1 MERRSKIILG
11 FLIAVLVGIIV
22 TEIVRPRPINWRP
35 SYTSISKIPFGCF
48 VLFNELPSLFPNSEI
63 QSVEESIY
71 DVLIKNDSSIT
82 SNYILINDNIYLDEQ
97 ETNQILEYVAK
108 GNQVFIGTT
117 ELRGKLADT
126 LNIEILQE
134 YTIKEDT
141 VNVDFTHTDLNKNIY
156 EFERGVNTAYFTS
169 LDTLNTEIL
178 GHIHFKDN
186 TFLNNEKNVK
196 QVKPNFIKTSFGK
209 GSFIINT
216 LPIAFTNYYL
226 LSDKSSYSANS
237 FSYLHNNLLYW
248 DDYKKSGRKVIS
260 SPMRFVLNQPALK
273 WSYYLVLCGLLLFVI
288 FKAKREQRII
298 PVIKPLENSSVEFA
312 RTVGSLYHQSK
323 DYTNLNSK
331 KINYFLTYIR
341 NRYYINTTVLNE
353 RLVTQLAAKAG
364 KNIEETKSLIDFM
377 LSLKNKPIHTEQDTL
392 NLAQKINTFKQSYGR

>member
-108 GNQVFIGTT
+108 GNQVFIATT

-156 EFERGVNTAYFTS
+156 EFERGVNTAFFTS

>member
-1 MERRSKIILG
+1 LDKRSKIILG

-22 TEIVRPRPINWRP
+22 TEIIRPRPINWRP

-63 QSVEESIY
+63 QLVEESIY
-71 DVLIKNDSSIT
+71 DVLIKNDSSKI
-82 SNYILINDNIYLDEQ
+82 SNYLLINENIYLDDQ
-97 ETNQILEYVAK
+97 ETNQILKYVAK
-108 GNQVFIGTT
+108 GNQVFIATT
-117 ELRGKLADT
+117 ELKGKLADT

-141 VNVDFTHTDLNKNIY
+141 VSVAFTNSDINNRIY

-169 LDTLNTEIL
+169 LDTLNTEVL
-178 GHIHFKDN
+178 GHIHFTDN
-186 TFLNNEKNVK
+186 LFLNNEKNVK

-226 LSDKSSYSANS
+226 LSDKSNYSADS
-237 FSYLHNNLLYW
+237 FSYLENQLLFW
-248 DDYKKSGRKVIS
+248 DDYKKSGRKVIT

-273 WSYYLVLCGLLLFVI
+273 WSYYLVLFGLLLFVI

-312 RTVGSLYHQSK
+312 KTVGSLYYQNK
-323 DYTNLNSK
+323 DYTNLNGK
-331 KINYFLTYIR
+331 KINFFLNYLR
-341 NRYYINTTVLNE
+341 NGYYINTTVLDE
-353 RLVTQLAAKAG
+353 KLVTQLAAKAG
-364 KNIEETKSLIDFM
+364 KNIEETKSLIDFI
-377 LSLKNKPIHTEQDTL
+377 LGLKNKPIHTEQDTL
-392 NLAQKINTFKQSYGR
+392 KLAKKINTFKQSYGR

>member
-82 SNYILINDNIYLDEQ
+82 SNYILINDYIYLDEQ

-108 GNQVFIGTT
+108 GNQVFIATT

-216 LPIAFTNYYL
+216 LPIAFSNYYL

>member
-1 MERRSKIILG
+1 MILG

-63 QSVEESIY
+63 QSVEESVY
-71 DVLIKNDSSIT
+71 DVLIKSDSLKT
-82 SNYILINDNIYLDEQ
+82 SNYLLINENIFLDVQ
-97 ETNQILEYVAK
+97 ETNQILNYVAK
-108 GNQVFIGTT
+108 GNQVFIATT
-117 ELRGKLADT
+117 ELRGKLAET

-141 VNVDFTHTDLNKNIY
+141 VSVDFTHSELNKSIY

-186 TFLNNEKNVK
+186 TFLNNEKK
-196 QVKPNFIKTSFGK
+196 VKPNFIKTSFGK

-226 LSDKSSYSANS
+226 LSDNSSYSASS
-237 FSYLHNNLLYW
+237 FSYLKNNLLYW
-248 DDYKKSGRKVIS
+248 DDYKKSGRKVIT
-260 SPMRFVLNQPALK
+260 SPMRFVLNQSALK
-273 WSYYLVLCGLLLFVI
+273 WSYYLVLFGLLLFVI

-298 PVIKPLENSSVEFA
+298 PVIKPLENSSIEFA

-331 KINYFLTYIR
+331 KINYFLIYLR
-341 NRYYINTTVLNE
+341 NRYYLNTTVLDE
-353 RLVTQLAAKAG
+353 RLVAQLAAKAG
-364 KNIEETKSLIDFM
+364 KNIEETKSLIDFI
-377 LSLKNKPIHTEQDTL
+377 LSLNNKPIHSEQDTL
-392 NLAQKINTFKQSYGR
+392 NLAKKINTFKQSYGR

>member
-1 MERRSKIILG
+1 LERRSKIILG

-156 EFERGVNTAYFTS
+156 EFERGVNTAFFTS

>member
-1 MERRSKIILG
+1 LERRSKIILG

-71 DVLIKNDSSIT
+71 NVLIKNDSSIT

-97 ETNQILEYVAK
+97 ETDQILEYVAK
-108 GNQVFIGTT
+108 GNQVFIATT

>member
-1 MERRSKIILG
+1 LERRSKIILG

-82 SNYILINDNIYLDEQ
+82 SNYILINDYIYLDEQ

-108 GNQVFIGTT
+108 GNQVFIATT

-216 LPIAFTNYYL
+216 LPIAFSNYYL

>member
-71 DVLIKNDSSIT
+71 NVLIKNDSSIT

-108 GNQVFIGTT
+108 GNQVFIATT

>member
-71 DVLIKNDSSIT
+71 NVLIKNDSSIT

-97 ETNQILEYVAK
+97 ETDQILEYVAK
-108 GNQVFIGTT
+108 GNQVFIATT

>member
-11 FLIAVLVGIIV
+11 ILIAVLVGIIV

-71 DVLIKNDSSIT
+71 DVLIKSDSLKT
-82 SNYILINDNIYLDEQ
+82 SNYLLINENIYLDEQ
-97 ETNQILEYVAK
+97 ETNQILNYVAK
-108 GNQVFIGTT
+108 GNQVFIATT

-141 VNVDFTHTDLNKNIY
+141 VSVDFTHSELNKSIY

-186 TFLNNEKNVK
+186 TLLNNEKKVK

-226 LSDKSSYSANS
+226 LSANSSYSASS
-237 FSYLHNNLLYW
+237 FSYLKNNLLYW

-273 WSYYLVLCGLLLFVI
+273 WSYYLVLFGLLLFVI

-298 PVIKPLENSSVEFA
+298 PVIIPLENSSVEFA

-331 KINYFLTYIR
+331 KINYFLIYLR
-341 NRYYINTTVLNE
+341 NRYYLNTTVLDE
-353 RLVTQLAAKAG
+353 RLVAQLAAKAG
-364 KNIEETKSLIDFM
+364 KNIEETKSLIDFI
-377 LSLKNKPIHTEQDTL
+377 LSLKNKPIHSEQDTL
-392 NLAQKINTFKQSYGR
+392 NLAKKINTFKQSYGR

>member
-1 MERRSKIILG
+1 LERRSKIILG

-22 TEIVRPRPINWRP
+22 AEIVRPRPINWRP

-71 DVLIKNDSSIT
+71 DVLIKSDSSKT
-82 SNYILINDNIYLDEQ
+82 SNYLLINENIYFDEQ
-97 ETNQILEYVAK
+97 ETNQILNYVAK
-108 GNQVFIGTT
+108 GNQVFIATT
-117 ELRGKLADT
+117 ELTGKLADT
-126 LNIEILQE
+126 LNIEILKE

-141 VNVDFTHTDLNKNIY
+141 VSVDFTHSDLNKHIY

-178 GHIHFKDN
+178 GHIHFTAN
-186 TFLNNEKNVK
+186 AFLNNESKVK
-196 QVKPNFIKTSFGK
+196 QVKPNFIKISFGE
-209 GSFIINT
+209 GNFIINT

-226 LSDKSSYSANS
+226 LSDNSNYSANS
-237 FSYLHNNLLYW
+237 FSYLENQLLYW
-248 DDYKKSGRKVIS
+248 DDYKKSGRKVIT

-273 WSYYLVLCGLLLFVI
+273 WCYYLVLFGLLLFVI

-312 RTVGSLYHQSK
+312 RTIGSLYHQNK

-331 KINYFLTYIR
+331 KINFFLNYLR
-341 NRYYINTTVLNE
+341 NRYYLNTTVLDE
-353 RLVTQLAAKAG
+353 KLVTQLAAKAG
-364 KNIEETKSLIDFM
+364 KNIEETKSLIDFL
-377 LSLKNKPIHTEQDTL
+377 LSLKNKPIHTDQDTL
-392 NLAQKINTFKQSYGR
+392 KLSQKINTFKQSYGR

>member
-108 GNQVFIGTT
+108 GNQVFIATT

-226 LSDKSSYSANS
+226 LSDKSSFSANS

>member
-1 MERRSKIILG
+1 LERRSKIILG

-108 GNQVFIGTT
+108 GNQVFIATT

-156 EFERGVNTAYFTS
+156 KFERGVNTAYFTS

>member
-1 MERRSKIILG
+1 LERRSKIILG

-108 GNQVFIGTT
+108 GNQVFIATT

>member
-1 MERRSKIILG
+1 LERRSKIILG

-108 GNQVFIGTT
+108 GNQVFIATT

-156 EFERGVNTAYFTS
+156 EFERGVNTAFFTS

>member
-108 GNQVFIGTT
+108 GNQVFIATT

-141 VNVDFTHTDLNKNIY
+141 VNVDFTNTDLNKNIY

>member
-108 GNQVFIGTT
+108 GNQVFIATT

>member
-1 MERRSKIILG
+1 LERRSKIILG

-22 TEIVRPRPINWRP
+22 AEIVRPRPINWRP

-71 DVLIKNDSSIT
+71 DVLIKSDSSKT
-82 SNYILINDNIYLDEQ
+82 SNYLLINENIYFDEQ
-97 ETNQILEYVAK
+97 ETNQILNYVAK
-108 GNQVFIGTT
+108 GNQVFIATT
-117 ELRGKLADT
+117 ELTGKLADT
-126 LNIEILQE
+126 LNIEILKE
-134 YTIKEDT
+134 YTIKKDT
-141 VNVDFTHTDLNKNIY
+141 VSVDFTHSYINNRVY

-178 GHIHFKDN
+178 GHIHFTAN
-186 TFLNNEKNVK
+186 AFLNNDSNIK

-226 LSDKSSYSANS
+226 LSDNSNYSANS
-237 FSYLHNNLLYW
+237 FSYLENQLLYW
-248 DDYKKSGRKVIS
+248 DDYKKSGRKVIT
-260 SPMRFVLNQPALK
+260 SPLRFVLNQPALK
-273 WSYYLVLCGLLLFVI
+273 WSYYLVLFGLLLFVI

-312 RTVGSLYHQSK
+312 RTIGSLYHQNK

-331 KINYFLTYIR
+331 KINFFLNYLR
-341 NRYYINTTVLNE
+341 NRYYLNTTVLDE
-353 RLVTQLAAKAG
+353 KLVTQLAAKAG
-364 KNIEETKSLIDFM
+364 KNIEETKSLIDFL

-392 NLAQKINTFKQSYGR
+392 KLSQKINTFKQSYGR

>member
-22 TEIVRPRPINWRP
+22 TEIIRPRPINWRP

-48 VLFNELPSLFPNSEI
+48 VLFNEFPSLFPNSEI
-63 QSVEESIY
+63 QLVEESIY
-71 DVLIKNDSSIT
+71 DVLIKNDSSKI
-82 SNYILINDNIYLDEQ
+82 SNYLLINENIHLDEQ
-97 ETNQILEYVAK
+97 ETNQILNYVAK
-108 GNQVFIGTT
+108 GNQVFIATT
-117 ELRGKLADT
+117 ELTGKLADT

-134 YTIKEDT
+134 YAIKEDT
-141 VNVDFTHTDLNKNIY
+141 VSVDFTHSDINNRIY

-178 GHIHFKDN
+178 GHIHFKDYA
-186 TFLNNEKNVK
+186 FLNNETNVK

-226 LSDKSSYSANS
+226 LSDQSNYSADS
-237 FSYLHNNLLYW
+237 FSYLENQLLFW
-248 DDYKKSGRKVIS
+248 DDYKKSGRKVIT

-273 WSYYLVLCGLLLFVI
+273 WSYYLVLFGLLLFVI

-312 RTVGSLYHQSK
+312 KTVGSLYHQNK
-323 DYTNLNSK
+323 DYTKLNGK
-331 KINYFLTYIR
+331 KINFFLNYLR
-341 NRYYINTTVLNE
+341 NRYYINTTVLDE
-353 RLVTQLAAKAG
+353 KLVTQLAAKAG
-364 KNIEETKSLIDFM
+364 KNIEETKSLIDFI
-377 LSLKNKPIHTEQDTL
+377 LGLKNKPIHTEQDTL
-392 NLAQKINTFKQSYGR
+392 KLAQKINAFKQSYGR

>member
-1 MERRSKIILG
+1 MPL
-11 FLIAVLVGIIV
+11 
-22 TEIVRPRPINWRP
+22 
-35 SYTSISKIPFGCF
+35 
-48 VLFNELPSLFPNSEI
+48 LFPNSKV

-108 GNQVFIGTT
+108 GNQVFMATT

-126 LNIEILQE
+126 LNIEIIQE

-141 VNVDFTHTDLNKNIY
+141 VNADFTHSDLNNNIY
-156 EFERGVNTAYFTS
+156 KFERGVNTTYFTS

-178 GHIHFKDN
+178 GHIHFIDN

-226 LSDKSSYSANS
+226 LSDNSNYSANS
-237 FSYLHNNLLYW
+237 FSYLKNHLLYW

-273 WSYYLVLCGLLLFVI
+273 WSYYLIICGLLLFVI

-341 NRYYINTTVLNE
+341 NRYYINTTVLDE

-364 KNIEETKSLIDFM
+364 KNIEFEKQTYAYRTGYFKPSTE
-377 LSLKNKPIHTEQDTL
+377 NKHI
-392 NLAQKINTFKQSYGR
+392 

>member
-1 MERRSKIILG
+1 LERRSKIILG
-11 FLIAVLVGIIV
+11 ILIAVLVGIIV

-71 DVLIKNDSSIT
+71 DVLIKSDSLKT
-82 SNYILINDNIYLDEQ
+82 SNYLLINENIYLDEQ
-97 ETNQILEYVAK
+97 ETNQILNYVAK
-108 GNQVFIGTT
+108 GNQVFIATT

-141 VNVDFTHTDLNKNIY
+141 VSVDFTHSELNKSIY

-186 TFLNNEKNVK
+186 TLLNNEKKVK

-226 LSDKSSYSANS
+226 LSANSSYSASS
-237 FSYLHNNLLYW
+237 FSYLKNNLLYW

-273 WSYYLVLCGLLLFVI
+273 WSYYLVLFGLLLFVI

-298 PVIKPLENSSVEFA
+298 PVIIPLENSSVEFA

-331 KINYFLTYIR
+331 KINYFLIYLR
-341 NRYYINTTVLNE
+341 NRYYLNTTVLDE
-353 RLVTQLAAKAG
+353 RLVAQLAAKAG
-364 KNIEETKSLIDFM
+364 KNIEETKSLIDFI
-377 LSLKNKPIHTEQDTL
+377 LSLKNKPIHSEQDTL
-392 NLAQKINTFKQSYGR
+392 NLAKKINTFKQSYGR

>member
-1 MERRSKIILG
+1 LERRSKIILG

-71 DVLIKNDSSIT
+71 NVLIKNDSSIT

-108 GNQVFIGTT
+108 GNQVFIATT

>member
-11 FLIAVLVGIIV
+11 FLIVVLVGIIL

-48 VLFNELPSLFPNSEI
+48 VLFNELPLLFPNSKV

-108 GNQVFIGTT
+108 GNQVFMATT

-126 LNIEILQE
+126 LNIEIIQE

-141 VNVDFTHTDLNKNIY
+141 VNADFTHSDLNNNIY
-156 EFERGVNTAYFTS
+156 KFERGVNTTYFTS

-178 GHIHFKDN
+178 GHIHFIDN

-226 LSDKSSYSANS
+226 LSDNSNYSANS
-237 FSYLHNNLLYW
+237 FSYLKNHLLYW

-273 WSYYLVLCGLLLFVI
+273 WSYYLIICGLLLFVI

-341 NRYYINTTVLNE
+341 NRYYINTTVLDE

-364 KNIEETKSLIDFM
+364 KNIKETKSLIDFI
-377 LSLKNKPIHTEQDTL
+377 LNLKNKPMHTEQDTL

>member
-1 MERRSKIILG
+1 M
-11 FLIAVLVGIIV
+11 
-22 TEIVRPRPINWRP
+22 
-35 SYTSISKIPFGCF
+35 
-48 VLFNELPSLFPNSEI
+48 
-63 QSVEESIY
+63 
-71 DVLIKNDSSIT
+71 
-82 SNYILINDNIYLDEQ
+82 LINDNIYLDEQ

-108 GNQVFIGTT
+108 GNQVFIATT

>member
-11 FLIAVLVGIIV
+11 ILNAVLVGIIV

-71 DVLIKNDSSIT
+71 NVLIKSDSLKT
-82 SNYILINDNIYLDEQ
+82 SNYLLINENIYLDEQ
-97 ETNQILEYVAK
+97 ETNQILNYVAK
-108 GNQVFIGTT
+108 GNQVFIATT

-141 VNVDFTHTDLNKNIY
+141 VSVDFTHSELNKSIY
-156 EFERGVNTAYFTS
+156 EFKRGVNTAYFTS

-186 TFLNNEKNVK
+186 TLLNNEKKVK

-226 LSDKSSYSANS
+226 LSDNSSYSASS
-237 FSYLHNNLLYW
+237 FSYLKNNLLYW

-273 WSYYLVLCGLLLFVI
+273 WSYYLVLFGLLLFVI

-298 PVIKPLENSSVEFA
+298 PVIIPLENSSVEFA

-331 KINYFLTYIR
+331 KINYFLIYLR
-341 NRYYINTTVLNE
+341 NRYYLNTTVLDE
-353 RLVTQLAAKAG
+353 RLVAQLAAKAG
-364 KNIEETKSLIDFM
+364 KNIEETKSLIDFI
-377 LSLKNKPIHTEQDTL
+377 LSLNNKPIHSEQDTL
-392 NLAQKINTFKQSYGR
+392 NLAKKINTFKQSYGR

>member
-11 FLIAVLVGIIV
+11 ILIAVLVGIIV

-71 DVLIKNDSSIT
+71 NVLIKSDSLKT
-82 SNYILINDNIYLDEQ
+82 SNYLLINENIYLDEQ
-97 ETNQILEYVAK
+97 ETNQILNYVAK
-108 GNQVFIGTT
+108 GNQVFIATT

-141 VNVDFTHTDLNKNIY
+141 VSVDFTHSELNKRIY

-186 TFLNNEKNVK
+186 TLLNNEKKVK

-226 LSDKSSYSANS
+226 LSDNSSYSASS
-237 FSYLHNNLLYW
+237 FSYLKNNLLYW

-273 WSYYLVLCGLLLFVI
+273 WSYYLVLFGLLLFVI

-298 PVIKPLENSSVEFA
+298 PVIIPLENSSVEFA

-331 KINYFLTYIR
+331 KINYFLIYLR
-341 NRYYINTTVLNE
+341 NRYYLNTTVLDE
-353 RLVTQLAAKAG
+353 RLVAQLAAKAG
-364 KNIEETKSLIDFM
+364 KNIEETKSLIDFI
-377 LSLKNKPIHTEQDTL
+377 LSLKNKPIHSEQDTL
-392 NLAQKINTFKQSYGR
+392 NLAKKINTFKQSYGR

>member
-1 MERRSKIILG
+1 MERRTKMILG

-63 QSVEESIY
+63 QSVEESVY
-71 DVLIKNDSSIT
+71 DVLIKSDSLKT
-82 SNYILINDNIYLDEQ
+82 SNYLLINENIFLDVQ
-97 ETNQILEYVAK
+97 ETNQILNYVAK
-108 GNQVFIGTT
+108 GNQVFIATT
-117 ELRGKLADT
+117 ELRGKLAET

-141 VNVDFTHTDLNKNIY
+141 VSVDFTHSELNKSIY

-186 TFLNNEKNVK
+186 TFLNNEKK
-196 QVKPNFIKTSFGK
+196 VKPNFIKTSFGK

-226 LSDKSSYSANS
+226 LSDNSSYSASS
-237 FSYLHNNLLYW
+237 FSYLKNNLLYW
-248 DDYKKSGRKVIS
+248 DDYKKSGRKVIT
-260 SPMRFVLNQPALK
+260 SPMRFVLNQSALK
-273 WSYYLVLCGLLLFVI
+273 WSYYLVLFGLLLFVI

-298 PVIKPLENSSVEFA
+298 PVIKPLENSSIEFA

-331 KINYFLTYIR
+331 KINYFLIYLR
-341 NRYYINTTVLNE
+341 NRYYLNTTVLDE
-353 RLVTQLAAKAG
+353 RLVAQLAAKAG
-364 KNIEETKSLIDFM
+364 KNIEETKSLIDFI
-377 LSLKNKPIHTEQDTL
+377 LSLNNKPIHSEQDTL
-392 NLAQKINTFKQSYGR
+392 NLAKKINTFKQSYGR

>member
-22 TEIVRPRPINWRP
+22 TEIVRPRPIDWRP

-108 GNQVFIGTT
+108 GNQVFIATT

-156 EFERGVNTAYFTS
+156 EFERGVNTAFFTS

>member
-1 MERRSKIILG
+1 LERRSKIILG
-11 FLIAVLVGIIV
+11 FLIAVLVGIIA

-48 VLFNELPSLFPNSEI
+48 VLFNELPSLFPNSDI
-63 QSVEESIY
+63 QLVEESIY

-82 SNYILINDNIYLDEQ
+82 SNYILINDNINLDEQ

-108 GNQVFIGTT
+108 GNQVFIAAT
-117 ELRGKLADT
+117 ELRGKLSDT

-141 VNVDFTHTDLNKNIY
+141 ISVDFTHSDLNKSIY

-178 GHIHFKDN
+178 GHIHFTDN
-186 TFLNNEKNVK
+186 TFLNNEKNVE

-216 LPIAFTNYYL
+216 LPIAYTNYYL
-226 LSDKSSYSANS
+226 LSDNSSYSANS
-237 FSYLHNNLLYW
+237 FSYLKNHMLYW

-260 SPMRFVLNQPALK
+260 SPIRFVLNQPALK
-273 WSYYLVLCGLLLFVI
+273 WSYYLILCGILLFVI
-288 FKAKREQRII
+288 FKVKREQRII

-331 KINYFLTYIR
+331 KINYFLTYLR

-364 KNIEETKSLIDFM
+364 KNIEETKTLIDFI
-377 LSLKNKPIHTEQDTL
+377 LRLKNKPIHTEQDTL
-392 NLAQKINTFKQSYGR
+392 NLTKKINTFKKSYGR